1 MKPMLRRV
9 IALLSLAAAPLVA
22 ADLAPTGTLRA
33 TFLGENPVQGKVDR
47 QTGAIT
53 GPVADLVKDLARRL
67 NVPYTIL
74 PAPNAGVVID
84 NLKTKK
90 ADIGFLAY
98 DPERAA
104 EVDFSRPYALMHNS
118 YLVRADSHFQKSA
131 DVDRAGA
138 RVGAVKGQSQ
148 QLFLSSNLKQGS
160 VRIFPTQPPQAEL
173 EKLLVYG
180 EIDAFG
186 ANRQRMVEA
195 ASLSPKLRALGD
207 DFLVVGQAIV
217 VTKENHALLET
228 LNRFLDDARSSG
240 LVKSS
245 LERAQIAGVDVAP

>member
-1 MKPMLRRV
+1 M
-9 IALLSLAAAPLVA
+9 
-22 ADLAPTGTLRA
+22 
-33 TFLGENPVQGKVDR
+33 
-47 QTGAIT
+47 
-53 GPVADLVKDLARRL
+53 
-67 NVPYTIL
+67 
-74 PAPNAGVVID
+74 
-84 NLKTKK
+84 KK

-118 YLVRADSHFQKSA
+118 YLVRADSDFQKSV
-131 DVDRAGA
+131 DVDRAGTK
-138 RVGAVKGQSQ
+138 VGAVKGQSQ
-148 QLFLSSNLKQGS
+148 QLFLRSNLKQGS

-173 EKLLVYG
+173 EKLLLNR

-186 ANRQRMVEA
+186 ANRQRMLEA
-195 ASLSPKLRALGD
+195 ASVSPKLRALVD

-240 LVKSS
+240 LVKNS